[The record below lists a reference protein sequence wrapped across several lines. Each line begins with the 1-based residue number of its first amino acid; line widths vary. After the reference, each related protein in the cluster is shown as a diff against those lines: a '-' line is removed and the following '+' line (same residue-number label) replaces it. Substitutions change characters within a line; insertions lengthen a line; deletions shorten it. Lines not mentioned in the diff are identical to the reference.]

1 MTAELSRLR
10 FQLNETQ
17 KQLIVQAQTAS
28 VRNVSF
34 DKADCLYEAEKSDM
48 SKCQVIHIVNV
59 CAGYNSTRSFVTVVK
74 SILFYR
80 KNPLHFHIITDP
92 ISENILRVL
101 FKTWN
106 VPQGKKMFCICFII
120 NSLCLISIFNYISV
134 DITMYQGDEVVSD
147 ISWIPNKHYSGI
159 YGLMKLTLVKI
170 LPKDLDKVIVLDT
183 DITFATDIAELWSL
197 FSKFQESQVPII
209 FQHKTQLVES
219 ELSIITLVYCRIIF

>member
-1 MTAELSRLR
+1 MFVTFLYQVFIFTDSSNENTKYKSLLDGLTAEVSRLK

-17 KQLIVQAQTAS
+17 KHLISQAQTAS
-28 VRNVSF
+28 VRNVSL
-34 DKADCLYEAEKSDM
+34 DKSDCLYEAEKSDV

-106 VPQGKKMFCICFII
+106 VPQGKK
-120 NSLCLISIFNYISV
+120 
-134 DITMYQGDEVVSD
+134 
-147 ISWIPNKHYSGI
+147 
-159 YGLMKLTLVKI
+159 
-170 LPKDLDKVIVLDT
+170 
-183 DITFATDIAELWSL
+183 TFKKSFYFEGVWS
-197 FSKFQESQVPII
+197 F
-209 FQHKTQLVES
+209 
-219 ELSIITLVYCRIIF
+219 